1 MLSLH
6 KGTIRISNDIVLSQN
21 SDGWNIITK
30 DIRGNI
36 ARYKN
41 ENLKGVLKNYG
52 LSTINDLF
60 VYQYMIKENGTLDK
74 YIDPKLTKESI
85 ELILKNPC

>member
-30 DIRGNI
+30 DISGKI
-36 ARYKN
+36 ARYTNKD
-41 ENLKGVLKNYG
+41 LKDVLSELG
-52 LSTINDLF
+52 LNTINDLF
-60 VYQYMIKENGTLDK
+60 VY
-74 YIDPKLTKESI
+74 
-85 ELILKNPC
+85 

>member
-30 DIRGNI
+30 DISGKI
-36 ARYKN
+36 VRYTNKDLEGILSN
-41 ENLKGVLKNYG
+41 FG
-52 LSTINDLF
+52 LNTINDLF
-60 VYQYMIKENGTLDK
+60 VYQYMIKEDGTLDK

-85 ELILKNPC
+85 ELILNNPC